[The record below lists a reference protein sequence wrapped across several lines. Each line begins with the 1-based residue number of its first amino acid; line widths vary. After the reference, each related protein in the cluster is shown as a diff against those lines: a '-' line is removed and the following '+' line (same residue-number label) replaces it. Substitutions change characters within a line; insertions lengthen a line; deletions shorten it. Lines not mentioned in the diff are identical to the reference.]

1 MFKPIVVRYLDG
13 LTSNPTISMFI
24 SAKPARKYKHFFYM
38 VFSRSMYFFK
48 IFSKYIF
55 FLNLLIQLSKKK
67 FEIDEK

>member
-1 MFKPIVVRYLDG
+1 MSKGFLF
-13 LTSNPTISMFI
+13 SNNGCRIYVDI
-24 SAKPARKYKHFFYM
+24 RPARKYKHFFYM

-48 IFSKYIF
+48 IFSKYTF